1 MRRYNN
7 YNKKDTQ
14 IIDKKTYNQV
24 LVASVFYRMIY
35 PTETTFDDE
44 LMAFHAAETHV
55 RTKADM
61 HLIMYTTINTNFQRF
76 SPYQSD
82 FN

>member
-35 PTETTFDDE
+35 PTETGTTFDYE
-44 LMAFHAAETHV
+44 SMAFHAAETHF

-61 HLIMYTTINTNFQRF
+61 HLKCTQPLTQIFRG
-76 SPYQSD
+76 SLHQSD
-82 FN
+82 

>member
-14 IIDKKTYNQV
+14 IIDKKTYNQI

-35 PTETTFDDE
+35 PTETGTTFDDE
-44 LMAFHAAETHV
+44 LMAFHAAETHF

-61 HLIMYTTINTNFQRF
+61 HLKMYTTINTNFQRLT
-76 SPYQSD
+76 SPI
-82 FN
+82 

>member
-7 YNKKDTQ
+7 YNKKDTH
-14 IIDKKTYNQV
+14 IIDKKTYNQI

-44 LMAFHAAETHV
+44 LMAFHAAEKHV
-55 RTKADM
+55 TTKADM

-76 SPYQSD
+76 TSSI
-82 FN
+82 